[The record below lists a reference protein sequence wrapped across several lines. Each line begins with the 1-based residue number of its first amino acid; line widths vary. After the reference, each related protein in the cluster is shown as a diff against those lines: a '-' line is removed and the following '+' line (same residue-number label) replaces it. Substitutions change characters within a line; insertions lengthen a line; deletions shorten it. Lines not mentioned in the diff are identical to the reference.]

1 MAVPPHPHLLH
12 GFLDAAVPVH
22 RERVAID
29 VPPGSDRPV
38 RATLTYGELSRRSDA
53 IAGALAAHVA
63 GEAGVAILLPRS
75 NPDLYAAQIG
85 AMKAGAAYTCLDA
98 ASPDARMAEILA
110 DAAPAAV
117 VTDTAGRERLRGVPL
132 GSVPMLDAAEAAVCP
147 SPRPTPPWLGPG
159 SPAYMIYTSGTTGKP
174 KGVML
179 EHAGPA
185 NLVASDLPEFG
196 LGPGDRVAQ
205 GSSAAYDS
213 SVEEIWLALA
223 TGATLVVMDDATARL
238 GPDLPAWLRRERITV
253 LCPPPTQLRS
263 MACADIAAEL
273 PDLRL
278 VYVGGE
284 ALPADVA
291 ATWSRGCRLVNG
303 YGPTECSVTA
313 VRGEITPTGG
323 VHIGRP
329 VPGLSAWVL
338 DDQLRPVPLGE
349 AGELCLGGVG
359 LARGYRNDPDLT
371 ARRFPTHPDYGRIY
385 RTGDLAR
392 MGADGN
398 LTCHGRIDAQ
408 VKVRGHRIEL
418 EEVEAAL
425 AACPGVREA
434 ACRVQEEVGGAAL
447 AAHLVPADPAAP
459 PDFAA
464 IRAEIARRLPEPM
477 APARM
482 ALISSLPSSLAGKLN
497 RAALPEIAPPGA
509 DAEAEGEACATELE
523 ARIAAAMATC
533 LGLASAPG
541 RHSDFFQ
548 DLGGDSLRSALLVSA
563 LRRHPSTA
571 SLAVRDIYEAPTPAL
586 LAHRAEQAPAPEAN
600 SAAPKPEAGGPPP
613 VSCAQVRLVTLAQG
627 LVLLAGVA
635 TATWASVGLA
645 AWLLPILYRHIGL
658 VALAAVAPLLAG
670 LAAAAYAPISV
681 VAAVAAKRLLIG
693 RYRPMRSPVW
703 SGFYLRHWIVM
714 EFAQM
719 IPWRLLE
726 GTEAQVWVLRA
737 LGARIGRRVHIH
749 RGVDL
754 AHGGWDLLEIGDDAT
769 LSQEC
774 SLRLVDLDAG
784 RLVIAPIRIGDGA
797 TLETRAGVAG
807 GTTVEAGGVLAAL
820 SHLPPGGLIP
830 AGERWD
836 GVPARPAGK
845 APDRAALPEGACE
858 LSPAAYGL
866 RLVAARALLMLFVTL
881 PLDALGVALAV
892 LSGGTADGLAAAIA
906 HPGRPLLLW
915 LLGAALGAPIT
926 VTLQALACRAMGPV
940 HDGVLPRWS
949 SGYIRVWLKAGLVQ
963 SAGNWLSGG
972 LYWPIWLR
980 AAGMRVGSGCE
991 ISTIIDVVPELVEI
1005 GRDTFFADG
1014 IYLAGPRI
1022 HQGVVEAR
1030 MTRLGAETFL
1040 GNHAVI
1046 PSGVELPGNILLGV
1060 CTVADPR
1067 AVTEGSNWFGHPP
1080 FRLPRPPQTEFDRT
1094 LTHDPPPIRYWNRVG
1109 WELLRFALPVAYA
1122 APASAGGA
1130 LWMLTEARFGPVATL
1145 LWSPLAALAGGILL
1159 CALVLALKWLLLGRV
1174 KPGVHP
1180 LWSCWCSRWDF
1191 HYVAWGYLA
1200 RPILAR
1206 LEGTL
1211 LLVGY
1216 VRAMGARVGASAVLG
1231 PGFAQVVDPDMLTI
1245 GDGATVECL
1254 FQAHTFEDRVLK
1266 IDHVRIGNR
1275 ATVAHASVM
1284 LYGAEVGEGGTVTPH
1299 SVVMKGE
1306 RLDPGLVYEGVPTR
1320 PAKAGVGPALTSS

>member
-1 MAVPPHPHLLH
+1 MAAHPPPEFLH
-12 GFLDAAVPVH
+12 GFLDRATEAH
-22 RERVAID
+22 RDRVAID
-29 VPPGSDRPV
+29 VPPGPDRPV

-53 IAGALAAHVA
+53 IAGALASHVA
-63 GEAGVAILLPRS
+63 GEAVVAILLPRS

-98 ASPDARMAEILA
+98 ASPDARMAEVLA
-110 DAAPAAV
+110 DAAPVAI
-117 VTDTAGRERLRGVPL
+117 VTDTEGRERLRAVPH
-132 GSVPMLDAAEAAVCP
+132 STVPTLDAAEATECAE
-147 SPRPTPPWLGPG
+147 PRPALPWLKPG
-159 SPAYMIYTSGTTGKP
+159 SLAYIIYTSGTTGKP

-223 TGATLVVMDDATARL
+223 TGATLVVMDAAAARL
-238 GPDLPAWLRRERITV
+238 GPDLTAWLRSERITV

-263 MACADIAAEL
+263 MACDDPAAEL

-278 VYVGGE
+278 LYVGGE

-291 ATWSRGCRLVNG
+291 SAWSGGCRLVNG

-313 VRGEITPTGG
+313 VRGDITPGDA

-338 DDQLRPVPLGE
+338 DDQLRPVPPGE

-371 ARRFPTHPDYGRIY
+371 ARRFPIHPDYGRIY
-385 RTGDLAR
+385 RTGDLVR

-408 VKVRGHRIEL
+408 VKIRGHRIEL

-425 AACPGVREA
+425 TACAGVREA
-434 ACRVQEEVGGAAL
+434 ACRVQEEAGGAVL
-447 AAHLVPADPAAP
+447 AAYLVSADPAAP

-464 IRAEIARRLPEPM
+464 VRAEIARRLPGPM
-477 APARM
+477 APSRM
-482 ALISSLPSSLAGKLN
+482 ALISSLPRSLSGKLN
-497 RAALPEIAPPGA
+497 RAALPEIAPPAAQCASG
-509 DAEAEGEACATELE
+509 DEEAASEME
-523 ARIAAAMATC
+523 ARIAAEMAAC

-541 RHSDFFQ
+541 RHMDFFR

-571 SLAVRDIYEAPTPAL
+571 SLAVRDVYEAPTPAR
-586 LAHRAEQAPAPEAN
+586 LALRAAQAAAPETR
-600 SAAPKPEAGGPPP
+600 SAAAMADAGGLPP
-613 VSCAQVRLVTLAQG
+613 VSAAQVRLVTLAQG

-635 TATWASVGLA
+635 VATWSSVWLA
-645 AWLLPILYRHIGL
+645 AWVLPALYRHIGL
-658 VALAAVAPLLAG
+658 VPLAAVAPLLAG
-670 LAAAAYAPISV
+670 LAGAAYTPISV
-681 VAAVAAKRLLIG
+681 LAAVAAKRLLIG
-693 RYRPMRSPVW
+693 RYRPMRAPIW

-719 IPWRLLE
+719 VPWRLLE

-754 AHGGWDLLEIGDDAT
+754 THGGWDLLEIGDDAT

-774 SLRLVDLDAG
+774 SLRLVDLDDG
-784 RLVIAPIRIGDGA
+784 RLVIAPIRISDGA
-797 TLETRAGVAG
+797 TLETRSGVAG
-807 GTTVEAGGVLAAL
+807 GGTVEAGGVLAAL
-820 SHLPPGGLIP
+820 SHLPPGGVIGT
-830 AGERWD
+830 GERWD
-836 GVPARPAGK
+836 GVPARRGGMALDC
-845 APDRAALPEGACE
+845 APLPDGAYE
-858 LSPAAYGL
+858 ISPAAYGV
-866 RLVAARALLMLFVTL
+866 RLLAARALLMLFLSL
-881 PLDALGVALAV
+881 PLDALGVALAI
-892 LSGGTADGLAAAIA
+892 LSGGTANGLAAALA
-906 HPGRPLLLW
+906 HPGWPLALW
-915 LLGAALGAPIT
+915 IAGAALGAPVT
-926 VTLQALACRAMGPV
+926 VALQALACRAMGPV
-940 HDGVLPRWS
+940 RDGALPRWS
-949 SGYIRVWLKAGLVQ
+949 SGYIRIWLKAGLVR

-972 LYWPIWLR
+972 LYWPVWLR
-980 AAGMRVGSGCE
+980 AAGMRVGPGCE

-1005 GRDTFFADG
+1005 GRDTFVADG
-1014 IYLAGPRI
+1014 IYLAAPRI

-1030 MTRLGAETFL
+1030 MTGLGADTFL

-1046 PSGVELPGNILLGV
+1046 PSGVVLPGNILLGV
-1060 CTVADPR
+1060 CTVADSV

-1080 FRLPRPPQTEFDRT
+1080 FRLPRPRQTEVDRT
-1094 LTHDPPPIRYWNRVG
+1094 LTHAPPPIRYWNRVG
-1109 WELLRFALPVAYA
+1109 WELLRFALPVVYA
-1122 APASAGGA
+1122 GLAAAAGA
-1130 LWMLTEARFGPVATL
+1130 LWLLCESRLGIAATL
-1145 LWSPLAALAGGILL
+1145 LWSPVAAVAGGFILCL
-1159 CALVLALKWLLLGRV
+1159 LVLALKWLLLGRV

-1206 LEGTL
+1206 LAGTL

-1284 LYGAEVGEGGTVTPH
+1284 LYGAEVGEGGSVTPH

-1306 RLDPGLVYEGVPTR
+1306 RLDPGLVYQGVPTR
-1320 PAKAGVGPALTSS
+1320 PAQAAIRPRSG